1 MFAAIFTRASRK
13 HPRDFASADALIG
26 ALFPFAQP
34 DVSGSWSD
42 ERALIAQGV
51 VHNTPES
58 LHESAP
64 EACSETGRV
73 IASWVRL
80 DNRAELCAALGLD
93 LRPELTDPQLILA
106 AHRRWGRDCTNRLD
120 GDFSFVIYDPQSGE
134 VFCGRDA
141 LGTKPFYY
149 LLDDEIF
156 VAATSIAAIKAISGI
171 SLTPSLRWAALFAAG
186 MPYAYDQGAY
196 EEVRKLPPAHDMVVA
211 REGEA
216 GLREYF
222 AFDLDAP
229 HAVKRDRRW
238 VDSYREAFDRAVEV
252 RARSAFLVGADSS
265 GGLDSAS
272 IVATV
277 IDRLPHS
284 RDDFHTFALQTNER
298 EPELVEA
305 VDETVGVRHTHRLV
319 TPVMLRLDESFD
331 RVLRVMGHPSEHGQL
346 LMYPEFFTQCE
357 ELGIRTMLSGFG
369 GDEVVTS
376 YANHL
381 IDEFHHRRA
390 YGAMFDEMEGP
401 LWRRAGRLAKA
412 LWRGPTD
419 PDVRA
424 RALMS
429 RKLKSAS
436 ISREFVEDSG
446 LARDLEEWFTPRR
459 EPFTLNSFAAL
470 EPGFR
475 YARAGRLES
484 SALYA
489 SSHGI
494 EYRFP
499 MFDRRLMQQYFA
511 TPSIEKR
518 RRTMGRYLHR
528 RAMEGRIPPRIQ
540 WQQSKD
546 VGGFIDGTPASE
558 TPPEMPFDDLPAPLR
573 EIYDPVPFERAV
585 NAQRQAATDPSVMD
599 LPRAFYVW
607 QARQLSA
614 WLDN

>member
-42 ERALIAQGV
+42 ERALMAQGV
-51 VHNTPES
+51 IHNTPES

-64 EACSETGRV
+64 ETCSETGRV

-134 VFCGRDA
+134 VFCGRDT

-156 VAATSIAAIKAISGI
+156 VAATSIAAIKAISGK

-238 VDSYREAFDRAVEV
+238 VDAYREAFDRAVEV

-298 EPELVEA
+298 EPAMIDA
-305 VDETVGVRHTHRLV
+305 VNAMVGIRHTHRITKPL
-319 TPVMLRLDESFD
+319 MLRIDASFD
-331 RVLRVMGHPSEHGQL
+331 RCLTAMGHPPEHGQML
-346 LMYPEFFTQCE
+346 VYPEFFETCE
-357 ELGIRTMLSGFG
+357 RTGIRTLLSGFG

-381 IDEFHHRRA
+381 VDEFQHRRA
-390 YGAMFDEMEGP
+390 FSSVFAELDGP
-401 LWRRAGRLAKA
+401 LWRRAGRFGKRIL
-412 LWRGPTD
+412 RGPTD
-419 PDVRA
+419 PDRRA
-424 RALMS
+424 RAMMDH
-429 RKLKSAS
+429 KLATAN
-436 ISREFVEDSG
+436 INREFLQDTG
-446 LARDLEEWFTPRR
+446 LAQEIEAWFTPLR
-459 EPFTLNSFAAL
+459 EPFTLNTFAAF

-475 YARAGRLES
+475 YARAARLES
-484 SALYA
+484 TALYTA
-489 SSHGI
+489 SHGI
-494 EYRFP
+494 EYRYP
-499 MFDRRLMQQYFA
+499 MFDRPLMQQFFA

-518 RRTMGRYLHR
+518 RRGMGRYLQR
-528 RAMEGRIPPRIQ
+528 RAMEGRIPEAIQ

-546 VGGFIDGTPASE
+546 MGGFIDGSQRTEALPAMSY
-558 TPPEMPFDDLPAPLR
+558 DDLPTPLQS
-573 EIYDPVPFERAV
+573 IYDRESLDLAI
-585 NAQRQAATDPSVMD
+585 ADQRKADDNPSETNLQRGVY
-599 LPRAFYVW
+599 LW
-607 QARQLSA
+607 HLRQLIQWMA
-614 WLDN
+614 